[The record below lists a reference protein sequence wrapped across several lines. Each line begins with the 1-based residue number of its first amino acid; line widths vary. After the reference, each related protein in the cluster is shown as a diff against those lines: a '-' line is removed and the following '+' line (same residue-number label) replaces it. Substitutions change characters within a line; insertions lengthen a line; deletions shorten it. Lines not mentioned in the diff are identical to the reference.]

1 MNSQKRPDCHNKLL
15 HAYHYEISCHIPH
28 QLPSL
33 KSVAHVDPSKEEQ
46 NKVAFDDSTI
56 QAMKEYFHV
65 QDRDVLL
72 KYLRDTMV
80 SAAERR

>member
-1 MNSQKRPDCHNKLL
+1 MART
-15 HAYHYEISCHIPH
+15 
-28 QLPSL
+28 
-33 KSVAHVDPSKEEQ
+33 DPSKEEQ

-80 SAAERR
+80 TAAERR